1 MEQERVKREQQ
12 QIELQQER
20 AQLQMDKDKL
30 LKEKRILEQPGV
42 VQKLTGAV
50 TGTVKGVFG
59 APESAEISEQAAE
72 NEMIDRT
79 VVGLE
84 KPVETKG
91 MISQITDKVK
101 SMMPSSST
109 GPTPAELSAYE
120 AGLVQSGLRTD
131 DETYLQPE
139 VEQKGMLASFTDKVK
154 GVLPASMIPAS
165 IIGTGTGT
173 STSTVPSEQQG
184 MLSKISQLV
193 FGTDSSLTSASS
205 SASTVDGVDHSLC
218 TRGLESAQPSKIDMD
233 IADNRE
239 AVPLAQPI
247 SQPISQTDQRSDIAP
262 QADQTS
268 TAIPQQNISK
278 AKSVGRSPKKSPK
291 KVGRRASKKNVYR
304 AKAKTDIPQTE

>member
-1 MEQERVKREQQ
+1 LQLQMDMDKVQMEKMQLEAERVKREQQ

-50 TGTVKGVFG
+50 TGKVKTVFG
-59 APESAEISEQAAE
+59 APGAAEISEQAAE
-72 NEMIDRT
+72 NAEIDRT
-79 VVGLE
+79 VLGLE
-84 KPVETKG
+84 KPVESKG
-91 MISQITDKVK
+91 MISQITDRVK
-101 SMMPSSST
+101 SMMPVTSSST

-120 AGLVQSGLRTD
+120 AGLVKSGLRTD

-139 VEQKGMLASFTDKVK
+139 VEQKGMLASLTDKVK
-154 GVLPASMIPAS
+154 GVLPAS
-165 IIGTGTGT
+165 IIGTGT

-184 MLSKISQLV
+184 VLSKISQLV
-193 FGTDSSLTSASS
+193 FGTDSSVSSASS
-205 SASTVDGVDHSLC
+205 GASTVDGVDHTLC
-218 TRGLESAQPSKIDMD
+218 TQGLESVKPSKIDMD

-247 SQPISQTDQRSDIAP
+247 PK
-262 QADQTS
+262 ADQTS
-268 TAIPQQNISK
+268 NGIPQQSVSK
-278 AKSVGRSPKKSPK
+278 AKSIGRSPKKSPK